1 MFAIRRAICNSNCR
15 EIAIH
20 DFATFTAWLQLH
32 NLSTISKCRP
42 LSSSNITSGFEL
54 LIQPRHVSSVAPT
67 SHSIARAFSSSGPH
81 ESIPPDEDQLNKA
94 RFVRFFAAIF
104 MLSAGMRVVPN
115 VAATAVDHTIQLL
128 EAEEEML
135 KSAGLSRLKMMLTLE
150 AAQKRALQSQA
161 IPKLMALVDSSSNA
175 PDKNLSENQRKQ

>member
-1 MFAIRRAICNSNCR
+1 
-15 EIAIH
+15 
-20 DFATFTAWLQLH
+20 
-32 NLSTISKCRP
+32 
-42 LSSSNITSGFEL
+42 
-54 LIQPRHVSSVAPT
+54 
-67 SHSIARAFSSSGPH
+67 
-81 ESIPPDEDQLNKA
+81 
-94 RFVRFFAAIF
+94 

-128 EAEEEML
+128 EAEEDML
-135 KSAGLSRLKMMLTLE
+135 KSAGLSRLKMLLTLE